1 MKVTV
6 KTLKGLQFD
15 VAEVK
20 GKIFEIQGAAF
31 PREQQLLIHQGKV
44 LKDDSTLAESNVS
57 ENGFLVVM
65 LTKPAATPAPAPA
78 AAPVAAPA
86 APAAQAAPAAPAEP
100 AAPAAPAAPPAA
112 TAAPAAAAGEQAGSG
127 AAAETGGVY
136 GQAASAL
143 LAGPHLES
151 TVQQILEMGGG
162 SWDRDTVLRALRAA
176 FNNPERAVE
185 YLYSGIP
192 ETAAPPVARAPPA
205 AGGGGEAEGMED
217 VAMEGGPNTA
227 PLNLFP
233 QPGQGGA
240 AAGAEGAAALDFLR
254 NNPRF
259 QELRAM
265 VQARPQLLQVRPPRP
280 HSACTHRTN
289 SLSLMPWLSQPMR
302 QELGKQNPE
311 LGKQN
316 PELGKQN
323 PQLLHAPP
331 SPPLLRAAAELLHS
345 QNHQPMLQE
354 LGKQNTQ
361 LLHLIH
367 ATIPNSI
374 ALTPTPTPIP
384 FNCSTPTFPL
394 SHTTSPCYRSWA
406 SRTPML
412 QELGKQNPELLQLIQ
427 AHQTE
432 FLQLINEPPPE
443 GELMSQ
449 LEAAAAAA
457 AGGEGLPPGVRA
469 IQVTPEEQE
478 AIARLEAMGFDR
490 DLVVEALFACD
501 KNEEL
506 AANYLLPSFFRH
518 SCPVSCALFPVPC
531 PTRPCVLCSV
541 PCALPHSALC
551 PVLCSLCPA
560 PLGPLEAMGFDRD
573 LVVEAFFAC
582 DKNEELAANYLLEH
596 GAEFDD

>member
-15 VAEVK
+15 VNVEPSDKVADVK
-20 GKIFEIQGAAF
+20 AKIFEIQGAAF

-44 LKDDSTLAESNVS
+44 LKDDSTLAESSVS

-65 LTKPAATPAPAPA
+65 LTKPKPGAAGASSSAQAAPAATPAPAPA
-78 AAPVAAPA
+78 APPAAAPA

-127 AAAETGGVY
+127 AATETGGVY

-162 SWDRDTVLRALRAA
+162 SWERETVLRALRAA

-240 AAGAEGAAALDFLR
+240 AAGAEGAATQLDFLR

-265 VQARPQLLQVRPPRP
+265 VQARPQLLQ
-280 HSACTHRTN
+280 
-289 SLSLMPWLSQPMR
+289 
-302 QELGKQNPE
+302 
-311 LGKQN
+311 
-316 PELGKQN
+316 
-323 PQLLHAPP
+323 
-331 SPPLLRAAAELLHS
+331 
-345 QNHQPMLQE
+345 
-354 LGKQNTQ
+354 
-361 LLHLIH
+361 
-367 ATIPNSI
+367 
-374 ALTPTPTPIP
+374 
-384 FNCSTPTFPL
+384 
-394 SHTTSPCYRSWA
+394 
-406 SRTPML
+406 PML

-432 FLQLINEPPPE
+432 FLQLINEPLPE

-478 AIARLEAMGFDR
+478 AIARLEAMRFDR
-490 DLVVEALFACD
+490 DLVVEACFAPST
-501 KNEEL
+501 L
-506 AANYLLPSFFRH
+506 ALTHPSLH
-518 SCPVSCALFPVPC
+518 KPIMLTAPYPVPRAHTLSPC
-531 PTRPCVLCSV
+531 PLQ
-541 PCALPHSALC
+541 
-551 PVLCSLCPA
+551 
-560 PLGPLEAMGFDRD
+560 LEAMGFDRD

>member
-15 VAEVK
+15 VNVEPSDKVADVK
-20 GKIFEIQGAAF
+20 AKIFEIQGAAF

-65 LTKPAATPAPAPA
+65 LTKPKPGAAGASSSAQAAPAATPAPAPA
-78 AAPVAAPA
+78 APPAAAPA

-127 AAAETGGVY
+127 AATETGGVY

-162 SWDRDTVLRALRAA
+162 SWERETVLRALRAA

-240 AAGAEGAAALDFLR
+240 AAGAEGAATQLDFLR

-265 VQARPQLLQVRPPRP
+265 VQARPQLLQ
-280 HSACTHRTN
+280 
-289 SLSLMPWLSQPMR
+289 
-302 QELGKQNPE
+302 
-311 LGKQN
+311 
-316 PELGKQN
+316 
-323 PQLLHAPP
+323 
-331 SPPLLRAAAELLHS
+331 
-345 QNHQPMLQE
+345 
-354 LGKQNTQ
+354 
-361 LLHLIH
+361 
-367 ATIPNSI
+367 
-374 ALTPTPTPIP
+374 
-384 FNCSTPTFPL
+384 
-394 SHTTSPCYRSWA
+394 
-406 SRTPML
+406 PML

-490 DLVVEALFACD
+490 DLVVEA
-501 KNEEL
+501 
-506 AANYLLPSFFRH
+506 
-518 SCPVSCALFPVPC
+518 
-531 PTRPCVLCSV
+531 
-541 PCALPHSALC
+541 
-551 PVLCSLCPA
+551 
-560 PLGPLEAMGFDRD
+560 
-573 LVVEAFFAC
+573 FFAC